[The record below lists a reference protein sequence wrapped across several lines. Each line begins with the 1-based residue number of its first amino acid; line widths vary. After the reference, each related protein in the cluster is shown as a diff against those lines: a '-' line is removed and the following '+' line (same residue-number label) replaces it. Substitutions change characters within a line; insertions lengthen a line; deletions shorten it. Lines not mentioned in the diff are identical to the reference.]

1 VGEESD
7 LRRELEMARATIAS
21 QAMQIHQLEEAA
33 QRGSGLEA
41 LREILQMSEIAGETI
56 GQAPYRAL
64 LQGILQAARRLFDAA
79 AASVALLDH
88 EADELVF
95 EAATDTHVV
104 GLRFPA
110 HQGIAGWV
118 VMTGEPLVVSDV
130 QRDPRFAQDFAQ
142 STGYIPK
149 SILAV
154 PLIVREDVEGVLSVL
169 DKANNATFGLDDM
182 EAAALFA
189 RPAAVA
195 VEQAR
200 MVSSVGALLV
210 TELGRLAS
218 EHGNGDLATAA
229 EAALAG
235 SSATAG
241 QTIELARLVHRL
253 SRRGERAAQL
263 AVDVLSSV
271 ARYTV

>member
-7 LRRELEMARATIAS
+7 FRRELERAHATIAS

-33 QRGSGLEA
+33 QRESGLDA
-41 LREILQMSEIAGETI
+41 LREILQMSEIVGEAI
-56 GQAPYRAL
+56 GQSPYRAL

-88 EADELVF
+88 DANELVF
-95 EAATDTHVV
+95 EAATDAHIV

-142 STGYIPK
+142 STGYVPR

-154 PLIVREDVEGVLSVL
+154 PLMVREDVEGVLSVL

-200 MVSSVGALLV
+200 MVSSVGTMLV
-210 TELGRLAS
+210 AELSRLAS
-218 EHGNGDLATAA
+218 ERGNADLTRAS

-235 SSATAG
+235 SSSTAG
-241 QTIELARLVHRL
+241 QTLELARLVHRL
-253 SRRGERAAQL
+253 GQRGERATQL
-263 AVDVLSSV
+263 AIDVLSSV
-271 ARYTV
+271 ARYTR